1 MRAARA
7 RCKHPISLAAIA
19 HADLY
24 ATIDAMLGIGLRAF
38 VVCGTAGVAVAVG
51 VAACGASANSA
62 SAFGGGQAAPP
73 SDSGAEDAQ
82 SSSLD
87 SSLSDA
93 GTDAAPPIPP
103 TVTFVHASPSL
114 NDTRLCW
121 TLPGPGGAGALTGAA
136 PFPSGAPMPA
146 SNFPGLPV
154 GGAVQLSPA
163 ADIATASAAGPVELY
178 AIDAEVLAREAS
190 STSPSSCEAVLC
202 LENPNPSA
210 PCLRPNEDYWHV
222 GTLPA
227 SSIAASG
234 PTFVALAG
242 CLGTAIDSSASAARC
257 GSSWDA
263 VAGNLHVEVLHVA
276 TLPRGEDVGAASDAG
291 LLAVQSALLSPA
303 IATSLAD
310 GGPLRISF
318 GAAGDASTMTLLAG
332 EDDIEPPT
340 PTSLEIGTDLAAFGQ
355 LGFGVD
361 GVDLD
366 AATSPHFWTSLA
378 QAQSLVDPTADPR
391 VYFGTNATY
400 VAVVLGDPSAPSPFS
415 AGDAAYDG
423 RGLHVLILAS
433 LPAN

>member
-1 MRAARA
+1 MRAAGA
-7 RCKHPISLAAIA
+7 RCKRPISLAVVA
-19 HADLY
+19 HASLY
-24 ATIDAMLGIGLRAF
+24 ATIGTMLRIPLHAL
-38 VVCGTAGVAVAVG
+38 VLCGVAGVA
-51 VAACGASANSA
+51 AAGGIASCSAGASG
-62 SAFGGGQAAPP
+62 SAFGGSEAVDSGTGSEDGASPPFDAPP
-73 SDSGAEDAQ
+73 SEASAE
-82 SSSLD
+82 
-87 SSLSDA
+87 
-93 GTDAAPPIPP
+93 AAPPIPP

-121 TLPGPGGAGALTGAA
+121 TVPGSGDAGALTNAA

-163 ADIATASAAGPVELY
+163 LDLATASAAGPVELY

-190 STSPSSCEAVLC
+190 STLPSSCEAVVC
-202 LENPNPSA
+202 LENPNPSPSA

-222 GTLPA
+222 GTLPTSA
-227 SSIAASG
+227 IAASG

-242 CLGTAIDSSASAARC
+242 CLGTAIDSAASAARC

-263 VAGNLHVEVLHVA
+263 VAGNLHTEVLHVA
-276 TLPRGEDVGAASDAG
+276 LSSSDGVGAASDAG
-291 LLAVQSALLSPA
+291 LLAFQSALVSPA
-303 IATSLAD
+303 VATSLGD
-310 GGPLRISF
+310 GGSLRVSF
-318 GAAGDASTMTLLAG
+318 GASGDASTVALLSS

-340 PTSLEIGTDLAAFGQ
+340 PTPLQIGTNLAAFGQ
-355 LGFGVD
+355 LGLGVD
-361 GVDLD
+361 AVGLD
-366 AATSPHFWTSLA
+366 AATSLHLWTSLA

-391 VYFGTNATY
+391 AYFGASATY

-423 RGLHVLILAS
+423 RGLHVLVLAS

>member
-1 MRAARA
+1 
-7 RCKHPISLAAIA
+7 
-19 HADLY
+19 
-24 ATIDAMLGIGLRAF
+24 MLGIGLRAF

-234 PTFVALAG
+234 PTFGALAG
-242 CLGTAIDSSASAARC
+242 CLGTAIDSAASAARC

-303 IATSLAD
+303 I
-310 GGPLRISF
+310 
-318 GAAGDASTMTLLAG
+318 
-332 EDDIEPPT
+332 
-340 PTSLEIGTDLAAFGQ
+340 
-355 LGFGVD
+355 
-361 GVDLD
+361 
-366 AATSPHFWTSLA
+366 
-378 QAQSLVDPTADPR
+378 
-391 VYFGTNATY
+391 
-400 VAVVLGDPSAPSPFS
+400 
-415 AGDAAYDG
+415 
-423 RGLHVLILAS
+423 
-433 LPAN
+433 